1 MSQAQKTPFSVAI
14 NNFVANKLDTY
25 QEVLGSVLPCS
36 VAAVEG
42 SMVTVNFEVLPN
54 DNIVLPQVTCPIA
67 QSQYV
72 RLPVQVGDFGICVQ
86 ASTRLGGITGLGQG
100 KAPLGLPAN
109 LGGLVFLPI
118 GNTNWQTVD
127 GNVVTIYGPNG
138 VVIRDEGGNSGIE
151 VTPSSVVVT
160 AQQSLTLE
168 VGGNSITINSSGINI
183 TGTLTINGHAYLAHE
198 HSGVQPG
205 SGNTGTVVP

>member
-36 VAAVEG
+36 VAAVNG

-67 QSQYV
+67 ESQYV
-72 RLPVQVGDFGICVQ
+72 RLPVQVGDFGICIQ
-86 ASTRLGGITGLGQG
+86 ASTRLGGVTGLGQG
-100 KAPLGLPAN
+100 KAPLGLPSN

-127 GNVVTIYGPNG
+127 GGAVTIYGPNG
-138 VVIRDEGGNSGIE
+138 VVLRDAGSHTSLTL
-151 VTPSSVVVT
+151 TPSGVVVN
-160 AQQSLTLE
+160 AQTSLTLE
-168 VGGNSITINSSGINI
+168 VGGNSIVINSSGVSI
-183 TGTLTINGHAYLAHE
+183 TGTLTINGHAYLSHE
-198 HSGVQPG
+198 HSGVQAG
-205 SGNTGTVVP
+205 SSNTGTVVP